1 MLFTCADLALFSKS
15 WLQELWLY
23 KRHMVFITET
33 HSDPISEDSLSF
45 HIWGVQSPGTLRVP
59 NAHHPGFGVDCSSGE
74 TRSSP
79 WSVRSSTAVT
89 GHGLGRKAHT
99 AQTAI
104 AHKLKP
110 YEP

>member
-1 MLFTCADLALFSKS
+1 MLFTCADLTLFSKS
-15 WLQELWLY
+15 WLQEWRLC

-33 HSDPISEDSLSF
+33 HSKAHYHFTSEGF
-45 HIWGVQSPGTLRVP
+45 SPLGL
-59 NAHHPGFGVDCSSGE
+59 PGFPMHTTPGFAVGCSSGE

-89 GHGLGRKAHT
+89 EHGLGRKADT
-99 AQTAI
+99 TQTAI

-110 YEP
+110 CEP